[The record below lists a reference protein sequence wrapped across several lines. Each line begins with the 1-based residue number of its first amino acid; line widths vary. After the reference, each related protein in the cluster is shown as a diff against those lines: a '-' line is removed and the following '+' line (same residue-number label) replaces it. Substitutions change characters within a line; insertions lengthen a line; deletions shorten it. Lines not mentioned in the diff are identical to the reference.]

1 MLPLKLNTSFQ
12 LHLIIAIMI
21 SVWLVVFLVL
31 IAPFDAGDLSF
42 MIRLQILP
50 PYGLISLISY
60 LAIVP
65 LQNFVFKKSKKW
77 TVFLEVLIIVVY
89 NLLVW
94 LGSYMYYK
102 TDIINGLYS
111 FSKFTLEVYYPIFFI
126 LLPIIVFGRWY
137 LTKRVENQPNKELVL
152 IGENK
157 YDILKINSCDLLCIS
172 SADNYVEVSYLLNNE
187 LQKKLLRNTLKNIHT
202 QKPDLLK
209 VHRSHIINP
218 LHFKEWINSNTIQL
232 SHMQVPISKNYKK
245 DIVAILDS
253 PLKTMSLSQT
263 Q

>member
-1 MLPLKLNTSFQ
+1 M
-12 LHLIIAIMI
+12 AI
-21 SVWLVVFLVL
+21 WLVVFLVL

-42 MIRLQILP
+42 LIRLQILP

-60 LAIVP
+60 MAIVP
-65 LQNFVFKKSKKW
+65 LQNFLYHKFNKW
-77 TVFLEVLIIVVY
+77 TVFLEALIITVY
-89 NLLVW
+89 TILAW
-94 LGSYMYYK
+94 FGSYLYYK
-102 TDIINGLYS
+102 TDIINGVYS
-111 FSKFTLEVYYPIFFI
+111 FAKFTLEVYYPIFLI
-126 LLPIIVFGRWY
+126 LLPILIFGRWY
-137 LTKRVENQPNKELVL
+137 LTKRFVNNKNEELIL
-152 IGENK
+152 FGENK
-157 YDILKINSCDLLCIS
+157 HDILKINFSDLICIS

-187 LQKKLLRNTLKNIHT
+187 LQKKLLRNTLKNIHS

-218 LHFKEWINSNTIQL
+218 IHFKEWVNSNTIQL
-232 SHMQVPISKNYKK
+232 SYMQVPISKNYKK